1 MLTLPGA
8 NIAHG
13 VSRSPGAYRPT
24 PRQKRLSTVQ
34 DSNDGRSE
42 QRLGDGKPI
51 ISAFE
56 MSGIQALK
64 ILALKTQEF
73 PTIRGIISDLD
84 GVAYRGDTAIP
95 SSVTAFRTWHEQGM
109 PYAFVTNNSTK
120 SAAQFAA
127 KLAGI
132 GIPAE
137 PEQVFNTISAATALL
152 ARRWPRGTSVYAIGE
167 QPLFAAIEAAGYDLA
182 AADPEVVVLGFDSTL
197 DYAKLRTA
205 IRAAL
210 AGATIIATNPDV
222 LTPVHDGYDPCVG
235 VLTAAVIAAVPSVTP
250 IVVGKPHPFLIEQAL
265 EYLGTAKHETIMI
278 GDQLATDIA
287 AGNAA
292 GLRSIL
298 LASDVP
304 FNSATDVIPHR
315 VISTLL
321 DLFDAT
327 PGSAGPLS

>member
-1 MLTLPGA
+1 
-8 NIAHG
+8 
-13 VSRSPGAYRPT
+13 
-24 PRQKRLSTVQ
+24 
-34 DSNDGRSE
+34 
-42 QRLGDGKPI
+42 
-51 ISAFE
+51 
-56 MSGIQALK
+56 MSGIP
-64 ILALKTQEF
+64 ALKTQESLTSH
-73 PTIRGIISDLD
+73 TIRGIISDLD
-84 GVAYRGDTAIP
+84 GVAYRGDAAIP
-95 SSVTAFRTWHEQGM
+95 SSVRAFRAWHERGV

-127 KLAGI
+127 KLTSI

-137 PEQVFNTISAATALL
+137 PRQVFNTISAATALL
-152 ARRWPRGTSVYAIGE
+152 ARRWPQDTPVFAIGE
-167 QPLFAAIEAAGYDLA
+167 QPLLAAIEAAGYDLT

-210 AGATIIATNPDV
+210 AGAAIITTNPDV

-235 VLTAAVIAAVPSVTP
+235 VLTAAVVAAVPSVKP

-265 EYLGTAKHETIMI
+265 EYLGTAKHETIMV
-278 GDQLATDIA
+278 GDQVATDIA

-304 FNSATDVIPHR
+304 FNTATGIVPDR
-315 VISTLL
+315 VVSSLL
-321 DLFDAT
+321 DLLDAT
-327 PGSAGPLS
+327 SETASPLS

>member
-1 MLTLPGA
+1 
-8 NIAHG
+8 
-13 VSRSPGAYRPT
+13 
-24 PRQKRLSTVQ
+24 
-34 DSNDGRSE
+34 
-42 QRLGDGKPI
+42 
-51 ISAFE
+51 
-56 MSGIQALK
+56 MSGIPT
-64 ILALKTQEF
+64 LKTQESLTSH
-73 PTIRGIISDLD
+73 TIRGIISDLD
-84 GVAYRGDTAIP
+84 GVAYRGDAAIP
-95 SSVTAFRTWHEQGM
+95 SSVRAFRAWHERGV

-127 KLAGI
+127 KLTSI

-137 PEQVFNTISAATALL
+137 PRQVFNTISAATALL
-152 ARRWPRGTSVYAIGE
+152 ARRWPQDTPVFAIGE
-167 QPLFAAIEAAGYDLA
+167 QPLLAAIEAAGYDLT

-210 AGATIIATNPDV
+210 AGAAIITTNPDV

-235 VLTAAVIAAVPSVTP
+235 VLTAAVVAAVPSVKP

-265 EYLGTAKHETIMI
+265 EYLGTAKHETIMV
-278 GDQLATDIA
+278 GDQVATDIA

-304 FNSATDVIPHR
+304 FNTATGIVPDR
-315 VISTLL
+315 VVSSLL
-321 DLFDAT
+321 DLLDAT
-327 PGSAGPLS
+327 SETASPLS

>member
-1 MLTLPGA
+1 
-8 NIAHG
+8 
-13 VSRSPGAYRPT
+13 
-24 PRQKRLSTVQ
+24 
-34 DSNDGRSE
+34 
-42 QRLGDGKPI
+42 
-51 ISAFE
+51 
-56 MSGIQALK
+56 MSGIPT
-64 ILALKTQEF
+64 LKTQESLTSH
-73 PTIRGIISDLD
+73 TIRGIISDLD
-84 GVAYRGDTAIP
+84 GVAYRGDAAIP
-95 SSVTAFRTWHEQGM
+95 SSVRAFRAWHERGV

-127 KLAGI
+127 KPTSI

-137 PEQVFNTISAATALL
+137 PRQVFNTISAATALL
-152 ARRWPRGTSVYAIGE
+152 ARRWPQDTPVFAIGE
-167 QPLFAAIEAAGYDLA
+167 QPLLAAIEAAGYDLT

-210 AGATIIATNPDV
+210 AGAAIITTNPDV

-235 VLTAAVIAAVPSVTP
+235 VLTAAVVAAVPSVKP

-265 EYLGTAKHETIMI
+265 EYLGTAKHETIMV
-278 GDQLATDIA
+278 GDQVATDIA

-304 FNSATDVIPHR
+304 FNTATGIVPDR
-315 VISTLL
+315 VVSSLL
-321 DLFDAT
+321 DLLDAT
-327 PGSAGPLS
+327 SETASPLS

>member
-1 MLTLPGA
+1 M
-8 NIAHG
+8 
-13 VSRSPGAYRPT
+13 
-24 PRQKRLSTVQ
+24 
-34 DSNDGRSE
+34 
-42 QRLGDGKPI
+42 
-51 ISAFE
+51 
-56 MSGIQALK
+56 
-64 ILALKTQEF
+64 
-73 PTIRGIISDLD
+73 
-84 GVAYRGDTAIP
+84 
-95 SSVTAFRTWHEQGM
+95 
-109 PYAFVTNNSTK
+109 
-120 SAAQFAA
+120 
-127 KLAGI
+127 
-132 GIPAE
+132 
-137 PEQVFNTISAATALL
+137 
-152 ARRWPRGTSVYAIGE
+152 
-167 QPLFAAIEAAGYDLA
+167 
-182 AADPEVVVLGFDSTL
+182 LGFDSTL

-222 LTPVHDGYDPCVG
+222 LTPVHEDNDPCVG

-304 FNSATDVIPHR
+304 FNSVTDVIPHR

-321 DLFDAT
+321 DLLDAA
-327 PGSAGPLS
+327 PGSAVPLS

>member
-1 MLTLPGA
+1 
-8 NIAHG
+8 
-13 VSRSPGAYRPT
+13 
-24 PRQKRLSTVQ
+24 
-34 DSNDGRSE
+34 
-42 QRLGDGKPI
+42 
-51 ISAFE
+51 
-56 MSGIQALK
+56 MSGIP
-64 ILALKTQEF
+64 ALKTQES
-73 PTIRGIISDLD
+73 PTSQTIRGIISDLD

-95 SSVTAFRTWHEQGM
+95 SSVKAFRAWHERGV

-127 KLAGI
+127 KLTGI

-137 PEQVFNTISAATALL
+137 PRQVFNTISAATALL
-152 ARRWPRGTSVYAIGE
+152 ARRWPQGTPVFAIGE
-167 QPLFAAIEAAGYDLA
+167 QSLLAAIEAAGYDLTSV
-182 AADPEVVVLGFDSTL
+182 DPEVLVLGFDSTL

-210 AGATIIATNPDV
+210 AGAVVIATNPDV

-235 VLTAAVIAAVPSVTP
+235 VLTAAVVAAVPSVKP

-265 EYLGTAKHETIMI
+265 AHLGTAKHETIMI
-278 GDQLATDIA
+278 GDQVATDIA

-304 FNSATDVIPHR
+304 FNAAAGVVPDR
-315 VISTLL
+315 VVSSLL
-321 DLFDAT
+321 DLLDT
-327 PGSAGPLS
+327 TSEMAGPLS

>member
-1 MLTLPGA
+1 
-8 NIAHG
+8 
-13 VSRSPGAYRPT
+13 
-24 PRQKRLSTVQ
+24 
-34 DSNDGRSE
+34 
-42 QRLGDGKPI
+42 
-51 ISAFE
+51 
-56 MSGIQALK
+56 MSGIP
-64 ILALKTQEF
+64 ALKTQESLTSH
-73 PTIRGIISDLD
+73 TIRGIISDLD
-84 GVAYRGDTAIP
+84 GVAYRGDAAIP
-95 SSVTAFRTWHEQGM
+95 SSVRAFRAWHERGV

-127 KLAGI
+127 KLTSI

-137 PEQVFNTISAATALL
+137 PRQVFNTISAVTALL
-152 ARRWPRGTSVYAIGE
+152 ARRWPQDTPVIAIGE
-167 QPLFAAIEAAGYDLA
+167 QPLLAAIEAAGYDLT

-210 AGATIIATNPDV
+210 AGAAIITTNPDV

-235 VLTAAVIAAVPSVTP
+235 VLTAAVVAAVPSVKP

-265 EYLGTAKHETIMI
+265 EYLGTAKHETIMV
-278 GDQLATDIA
+278 GDQVATDIA

-304 FNSATDVIPHR
+304 FNTATGIVPDR
-315 VISTLL
+315 VVSSLL
-321 DLFDAT
+321 DLLDAT
-327 PGSAGPLS
+327 SETASPLS